1 MALTNFATGSVRDL
15 RREETDCE
23 DDDEDEHTRLDE
35 NVDKDDDIADLNK
48 SQRFMMVKG
57 KLGSDDLKNEQE
69 KKMDDMWN
77 EFGGQAT
84 TIVGKNKTQTQFL
97 MIGDVLTVITY
108 LQNDCILYDLHRLK
122 ERVVI
127 LVNLK

>member
-1 MALTNFATGSVRDL
+1 MAHQKYIRKFRK
-15 RREETDCE
+15 EETDCE
-23 DDDEDEHTRLDE
+23 DDDEDEHTRVDE
-35 NVDKDDDIADLNK
+35 NCPKDIADLNK

-57 KLGSDDLKNEQE
+57 KLGSYDLKNEQE

-97 MIGDVLTVITY
+97 MIGHVLTVIIF
-108 LQNDCILYDLHRLK
+108 LQNYCSL
-122 ERVVI
+122 
-127 LVNLK
+127 

>member
-1 MALTNFATGSVRDL
+1 
-15 RREETDCE
+15 
-23 DDDEDEHTRLDE
+23 
-35 NVDKDDDIADLNK
+35 
-48 SQRFMMVKG
+48 MMVKG

-97 MIGDVLTVITY
+97 MIGDVLTVIPY
-108 LQNDCILYDLHRLK
+108 VQNDCILYDINRLK